1 MVSVHQVIDHCFQT
15 GLVMGALS
23 RDSLEAAHVTCIS
36 SSIVLIGSGK
46 QVSEMRKIG
55 VQDLETDREKEG
67 SIPGEV
73 GVEEQL
79 QKRQVT
85 LLSCLGRLEGPT
97 AGRLTDPG
105 LASKAAER

>member
-67 SIPGEV
+67 SISWG
-73 GVEEQL
+73 GWSRGTASEETGDPT
-79 QKRQVT
+79 V
-85 LLSCLGRLEGPT
+85 LSWKT
-97 AGRLTDPG
+97 
-105 LASKAAER
+105 